1 MFIDQKPKVAKISC
15 KIVPLVLFEQDAK
28 NPHDQVNVP
37 VKTST
42 LSSESYKY
50 GVSRFSN
57 WGKLLR
63 QVAYQSFSHF
73 EAAILKLDF
82 LSRVILNQI
91 LHFSILL
98 KLSFH

>member
-50 GVSRFSN
+50 GVSRIGENFFDKSHT
-57 WGKLLR
+57 KVFLTLKR
-63 QVAYQSFSHF
+63 QF
-73 EAAILKLDF
+73 
-82 LSRVILNQI
+82 
-91 LHFSILL
+91 
-98 KLSFH
+98 